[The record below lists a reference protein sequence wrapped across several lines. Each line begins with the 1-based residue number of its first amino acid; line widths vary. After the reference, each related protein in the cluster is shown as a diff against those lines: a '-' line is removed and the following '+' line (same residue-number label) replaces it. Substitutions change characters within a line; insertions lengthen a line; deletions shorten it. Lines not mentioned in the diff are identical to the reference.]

1 MDRKRLWRTIRLNL
15 YLKKGKKAKYIRR
28 KKIFANFG
36 KGSGYALRT
45 IPLYPELISIGN
57 YVRIA
62 PKVTFVTHDV
72 VNAIWNSDPNFPG
85 HGSYREYM
93 GCIQIDDNV
102 FVGVGVTIMANVHIG
117 SNVVIGADSLVT
129 KDLPGGY
136 VYAGVPAKPICTIE
150 EFAAKREAGIRYP
163 EGFTRSGDSIGPDFA
178 KWLWD
183 DFRRQRNEK
192 QADPDNKDHEN
203 K

>member
-1 MDRKRLWRTIRLNL
+1 MDGKRLWRTIRLNL
-15 YLKKGKKAKYIRR
+15 YLRKGKKAKYIRR
-28 KKIFANFG
+28 KGIFQNFG

-72 VNAIWNSDPNFPG
+72 VNAIWNSDPDFPG
-85 HGSYREYM
+85 HGTYREYM
-93 GCIQIDDNV
+93 GCIKIDNNV

-117 SNVVIGADSLVT
+117 SNVVIGAGSVVT

-150 EFAAKREAGIRYP
+150 EFAAKRESNIRYP
-163 EGFTRSGDSIGPDFA
+163 EGFSRTGDSIGPDFA

-183 DFRRQRNEK
+183 DFRKQREEK
-192 QADPDNKDHEN
+192 
-203 K
+203 

>member
-1 MDRKRLWRTIRLNL
+1 MKKQRLMQTIGLFLRRRASGRGK
-15 YLKKGKKAKYIRR
+15 YLRDKH
-28 KKIFANFG
+28 IFAEVGENVRFQPR
-36 KGSGYALRT
+36 L

-72 VNAIWNSDPNFPG
+72 VNAIWNSDPDFPG
-85 HGSYREYM
+85 HGTYREYM
-93 GCIQIDDNV
+93 GCIKIDNNV

-117 SNVVIGADSLVT
+117 SNVVIGAGSVVT

-150 EFAAKREAGIRYP
+150 EFAAKRESNIRYP
-163 EGFTRSGDSIGPDFA
+163 EGFSRTGDSIGPDFA

-183 DFRRQRNEK
+183 DFRKQREEK
-192 QADPDNKDHEN
+192 
-203 K
+203 